1 MAEKKIIKN
10 QKRNFVDDWLKDL
23 DFIGWLVKVMKD
35 KTKARCLVCHK
46 TIGLSTRGRSVPT
59 NHAEGNKYTEVI
71 DRRKN
76 FFKPKSSTS
85 TTADTS
91 EAFHIHNG
99 WHFQIVQISCNH
111 RSNVQK
117 RWSVYIGQY
126 SFSNKLDQLGDY
138 MDFEICYERCVS
150 SI

>member
-23 DFIGWLVKVMKD
+23 DFIGWLLKVMKD

-71 DRRKN
+71 DRRKI
-76 FFKPKSSTS
+76 FFKPKPSTS
-85 TTADTS
+85 TTADISRSSKSVATTDLMFKKDDQCTLDNILS
-91 EAFHIHNG
+91 
-99 WHFQIVQISCNH
+99 QINSTNWEIIWIL
-111 RSNVQK
+111 K
-117 RWSVYIGQY
+117 SVMSG
-126 SFSNKLDQLGDY
+126 
-138 MDFEICYERCVS
+138 V
-150 SI
+150 